1 MAILVPK
8 NFHKKPDLNN
18 IVVVNLSYNE
28 NRLNNGRVVL
38 VVKPILAV
46 LLAIGNRKR
55 ELAFLQPVA
64 RPLKKTQENR

>member
-1 MAILVPK
+1 MLLIYRTMK
-8 NFHKKPDLNN
+8 
-18 IVVVNLSYNE
+18 

-38 VVKPILAV
+38 VLKPILAV

-64 RPLKKTQENR
+64 RPLKRTQENR

>member
-1 MAILVPK
+1 MLLLIYRTMK
-8 NFHKKPDLNN
+8 
-18 IVVVNLSYNE
+18 
-28 NRLNNGRVVL
+28 NRLNNDRVAL

-64 RPLKKTQENR
+64 RPLKRTQEKR